1 MLWPTV
7 TELPRN
13 LEPTTGDTFA
23 QDLNERTVPRSEPTS
38 PRPARGCDTGLD
50 ADSTG

>member
-23 QDLNERTVPRSEPTS
+23 QDLNERTVPRSEPA
-38 PRPARGCDTGLD
+38 RPARGCDTGRD
-50 ADSTG
+50 ADSTA